1 MTIPLTTIALSAT
14 QIIAKIAILDGWKLW
29 GDGDSLCIEK
39 TFTFSSYLETM
50 AFANAIAFLAQREDH
65 HPQMV
70 LQQTNCSVRFRTDS
84 VNGISPRDFT
94 CAALVDALLAG
105 S

>member
-65 HPQMV
+65 HPQLMI
-70 LQQTNCSVRFRTDS
+70 QQTTCSVRFRTDS
-84 VNGISPRDFT
+84 VNGISPLDFK
-94 CAALVDALLAG
+94 CAALVDALLAH